1 MGQLEISDFDLYGA
15 CDDWTV
21 LRITKNG
28 EITYD
33 DAAPYLGTGT
43 METAEV
49 LINQYGEKISLA
61 ICGPVGEHHGLISG
75 ISFTVEDDELPVFF
89 FDEPLPSNISLG
101 LEFSLF

>member
-33 DAAPYLGTGT
+33 DAAPLSR
-43 METAEV
+43 
-49 LINQYGEKISLA
+49 YGY
-61 ICGPVGEHHGLISG
+61 HGNGGSAH
-75 ISFTVEDDELPVFF
+75 
-89 FDEPLPSNISLG
+89 
-101 LEFSLF
+101 